1 MAGREPCLYREVIM
15 KIEHPTPIN
24 WQFAQRAEQ
33 LQSSVIRE
41 ILKITMRPD
50 IISFAGG
57 LPSPETFPVEHMK
70 AAFDTVLSKQGKIAL
85 QYGPSDGYAP
95 LRDWIA
101 DSLSIPGVT
110 ITPDQV
116 LMVSGSQQALDL
128 LGKVLIEDHSKVLV
142 ETPSYLGALQAFS
155 VYQPEFVS
163 IPTDEFGLLPEE
175 VEKIADG
182 ARLLYALPNFQNP
195 TGRTMSVERRLAL
208 VETCARLGL
217 PLIEDDPY
225 GSLSYRGEPLPKML
239 TMNPDGVIYL
249 GSFSKVLTPGIRLG
263 YVVGPAP
270 LIRKLE
276 QAKQAADLHTSQLTQ
291 MVVYEAI
298 KDGFL
303 AQHIPSI
310 RTLYANQCQVML
322 DALTEFFPAGV
333 TWNKP
338 EGGMFIWVT
347 LPEHIDGMQLL
358 EEAIAQNVAFVPG
371 APFYANEPQK
381 NTLRLS
387 FVTVPPEKIREGV
400 AKLAKLIAGKI

>member
-1 MAGREPCLYREVIM
+1 M
-15 KIEHPTPIN
+15 KIENPTPII
-24 WQFAQRAEQ
+24 WQFSQRAEQ

-41 ILKITMRPD
+41 ILKITMRPE

-57 LPSPETFPVEHMK
+57 LPSPETFPVERMK
-70 AAFDTVLSKQGKIAL
+70 IAFDAVLSKQGRVAL

-95 LRDWIA
+95 LREWIA
-101 DSLSIPGVT
+101 DSLSVDGAT

-163 IPTDEFGLLPEE
+163 VPTDDDGLLPEE

-182 ARLLYALPNFQNP
+182 ARLLYALPNFHNP
-195 TGRTMSVERRLAL
+195 TGRTMSVERRIAL

-225 GSLSYRGEPLPKML
+225 GALSYRGEPLPKML
-239 TMNPDGVIYL
+239 TMNPHGVIYM

-263 YVVGPAP
+263 YVVAPVP

-291 MVVYEAI
+291 MVVYETI

-310 RTLYANQCQVML
+310 RTLYANQCQAML
-322 DALTEFFPAGV
+322 DALAEFFPAGV
-333 TWNKP
+333 KWNKP

-347 LPEHIDGMQLL
+347 LPQHIDAMQLL
-358 EEAIAQNVAFVPG
+358 EEAIAQHVAFVPG
-371 APFYANEPQK
+371 APFYANEPEK

-387 FVTVPPEKIREGV
+387 FVTVPPEKIRQGV
-400 AKLAKLIAGKI
+400 EVLAKLIAAKI

>member
-1 MAGREPCLYREVIM
+1 M

-24 WQFAQRAEQ
+24 WQFAKRAEQ

-70 AAFDTVLSKQGKIAL
+70 AAFDNVLSRQGKIAL

-95 LRDWIA
+95 LREWIA
-101 DSLSIPGVT
+101 DSLSIEGAT

-128 LGKVLIEDHSKVLV
+128 LGKVLIEENSKVLV

-155 VYQPEFVS
+155 VYQPQFVS
-163 IPTDEFGLLPEE
+163 VPTDDYGLLPEA
-175 VEKIADG
+175 VDGIADG
-182 ARLLYALPNFQNP
+182 ARLLYALPNFHNP
-195 TGRTMSVERRLAL
+195 TGRTMSVERRIAL
-208 VETCARLGL
+208 VETCARRGL

-225 GSLSYRGEPLPKML
+225 GALSYRGEPLPKML
-239 TMNPDGVIYL
+239 TMNPSGVIYM

-263 YVVGPAP
+263 YVVGPTP

-303 AQHIPSI
+303 AEHIPSI

-322 DALTEFFPAGV
+322 DALAEFAPEGV
-333 TWNKP
+333 KWNKP

-347 LPEHIDGMQLL
+347 LPKHIDCMQLL
-358 EEAIAQNVAFVPG
+358 EEAIEQKVAFVPG
-371 APFYANEPQK
+371 APFYANEPEK

-400 AKLAKLIAGKI
+400 SKLAKLIAAKI

>member
-1 MAGREPCLYREVIM
+1 M
-15 KIEHPTPIN
+15 KIENPTPIT

-41 ILKITMRPD
+41 ILKITMRPE

-57 LPSPETFPVEHMK
+57 LPSPQTFPVEHMK
-70 AAFDTVLSKQGKIAL
+70 AAFDTVLSKQGKVAL
-85 QYGPSDGYAP
+85 QYGPTDGYAP
-95 LRDWIA
+95 LREWIA
-101 DSLSIPGVT
+101 HSLSINGAT
-110 ITPDQV
+110 IAPEQV

-155 VYQPEFVS
+155 LYQPEFVS
-163 IPTDEFGLLPEE
+163 VPTDDHGLLPQE
-175 VEKIADG
+175 VEKIAGG

-195 TGRTMSVERRLAL
+195 TGRTMSVERREQL
-208 VETCARLGL
+208 VEICARLGL

-225 GSLSYRGEPLPKML
+225 GALSYRNEPLPKML
-239 TMNPDGVIYL
+239 TMNPNGVIYL

-263 YVVGPAP
+263 YVVAP
-270 LIRKLE
+270 VTLIRKLE

-291 MVVYEAI
+291 MVVYETI

-303 AQHIPSI
+303 AKHIPSI
-310 RTLYANQCQVML
+310 RTLYANQCQTML
-322 DALTEFFPAGV
+322 DALDEFFPAGV
-333 TWNKP
+333 TWNRP

-347 LPEHIDGMQLL
+347 LPKHMDGMQLL

-371 APFYANEPQK
+371 APFYANAPEK

-400 AKLAKLIAGKI
+400 EKLGKLIAAQLK

>member
-1 MAGREPCLYREVIM
+1 M

-24 WQFAQRAEQ
+24 WQFAKRAEQ

-57 LPSPETFPVEHMK
+57 LPSPATFPVEHMK
-70 AAFDTVLSKQGKIAL
+70 AAFDKVLSQQGKIAL

-95 LRDWIA
+95 LREWIA
-101 DSLSIPGVT
+101 NSLSIPGSV

-128 LGKVLIEDHSKVLV
+128 LGKVLIEENSKVLV

-155 VYQPEFVS
+155 VYQPQFVS
-163 IPTDEFGLLPEE
+163 VPTDDYGLLPEA
-175 VEKIADG
+175 VDGIADG
-182 ARLLYALPNFQNP
+182 ARLLYALPNFHNP
-195 TGRTMSVERRLAL
+195 TGRTMSVERRMAL
-208 VETCARLGL
+208 VETCARHGL

-225 GSLSYRGEPLPKML
+225 GALSYRAEPLPKML
-239 TMNPDGVIYL
+239 TMNPSGVIYM

-303 AQHIPSI
+303 AEHIPSI

-322 DALTEFFPAGV
+322 DALDEFAPEGV
-333 TWNKP
+333 KWNKP

-347 LPEHIDGMQLL
+347 LPKHIDCMQLL
-358 EEAIAQNVAFVPG
+358 EEAIAQKVAFVPG
-371 APFYANEPQK
+371 APFYANEPEK

-400 AKLAKLIAGKI
+400 ATLAKLIAAKI